1 MTIEGRE
8 DQLISMAVDLAEQQL
23 KEGTASSQV
32 ITHFLKLG
40 TTREKIEKEILEEK
54 KDLLKAQTENLQ
66 SNKKIEQLYSEALD
80 AMRTYSGQDMKEEES
95 DD

>member
-80 AMRTYSGQDMKEEES
+80 AMRTYSGQDRKEEES